1 MSLLD
6 DEVREFSLISH
17 LFHPIHFFHLF
28 LAGIHYDHQVLL
40 DYLIS
45 KDTGASS
52 AEYLLRCL
60 RKVCD
65 SWNIFVEFSWSGKCH
80 SRKRKKLSTDDYNS
94 RGEIS
99 VVPSGVGG
107 DILPPDS
114 KHKKAYEC
122 RSEDYVTQMLP
133 FECARNCL
141 FQLKASIE
149 SLHQKNLFPYN
160 PQVLLRRLTRFQEL
174 SGDDGP

>member
-1 MSLLD
+1 MLQFNLY
-6 DEVREFSLISH
+6 L
-17 LFHPIHFFHLF
+17 HPH
-28 LAGIHYDHQVLL
+28 
-40 DYLIS
+40 
-45 KDTGASS
+45 
-52 AEYLLRCL
+52 RCL

-160 PQVLLRRLTRFQEL
+160 PQVLLRRYVCLTHLGAFSLVSIALHQTMQL
-174 SGDDGP
+174 YNIFIIPMSCFLVIGVLLISCNLLKVSQVFV